1 MHLSGNSGSQLVGTV
16 YAPTTKVL
24 VTGSGTQTLGSQF
37 IARTLEMSG
46 SGHFTVNFAA
56 PKAPQPPVIELVE

>member
-1 MHLSGNSGSQLVGTV
+1 VGTV